1 MMFGFIML
9 LFSGFAIYA
18 CVLESYQKKDAKKIR
33 NEFKKTYGLERIP
46 KYIQIRVSSFG
57 RLRNHASWLRGD
69 SYVIEVP
76 KWMYAKSDGS
86 ADLRIHQ
93 NPIIWGTCYFYL
105 GKYQVISKRPD
116 VMIQL
121 VRELRDRGFEIPYC
135 QQESEKWNR
144 LYERHMQQFA
154 WKQAEKIYKR
164 FQLNPYGFEDF
175 CTDLL
180 NKMGCSAHTTKA
192 SNDGGYDII
201 GHKHT
206 KETFVGECKCYEINA
221 RIGRPL
227 IQKLVGANQI
237 VGAGQMMFFTT
248 CDFSKEAVEY
258 AERVGVRLINGPM
271 LAKKAMQYGMIGGKA
286 KERFDAELTLRDL
299 RALMSE
305 DIFEKMI
312 ARK

>member
-1 MMFGFIML
+1 M
-9 LFSGFAIYA
+9 
-18 CVLESYQKKDAKKIR
+18 
-33 NEFKKTYGLERIP
+33 
-46 KYIQIRVSSFG
+46 
-57 RLRNHASWLRGD
+57 
-69 SYVIEVP
+69 
-76 KWMYAKSDGS
+76 KS
-86 ADLRIHQ
+86 
-93 NPIIWGTCYFYL
+93 
-105 GKYQVISKRPD
+105 
-116 VMIQL
+116 
-121 VRELRDRGFEIPYC
+121 
-135 QQESEKWNR
+135 
-144 LYERHMQQFA
+144 
-154 WKQAEKIYKR
+154 
-164 FQLNPYGFEDF
+164 
-175 CTDLL
+175 
-180 NKMGCSAHTTKA
+180 
-192 SNDGGYDII
+192 
-201 GHKHT
+201 
-206 KETFVGECKCYEINA
+206 NA